1 MMSQRNDHRS
11 CHGCCHGFGR
21 RRFLQGCATAMA
33 GAAGGLAPWAGASA
47 AEAGRGTI
55 RVAAVFLAQVRN
67 SWPYPGFDAAG
78 RQREI
83 LAALRRGCPEV
94 EFIPVTIKTPGETG
108 KALNLKNRV
117 DGYLVYVTTLSWS
130 LCGTL
135 SAIGKL
141 NKPLVVANEFLGGCG
156 AFLRGAP
163 SLVHKKT
170 AVAVSTTQLGDLVAV
185 ARQFA
190 SLGTENLTT
199 AEFARRC
206 EKAYRRTFP
215 SAGESTC
222 VDDNLKL
229 TGIAECVARY
239 RASKV
244 LVLGRGNGGRQRN
257 LLGATWQYVD
267 WKELE
272 AIYPELDPDEVT
284 EWASRWTRRAK
295 ALPAGK
301 YVEPSVPPAKE
312 IHNAALVYLAMRRLL
327 EKHDTNMITANCGGG
342 LGTSGALRGFP
353 CLGFAQLLDDGGLGI
368 CEAQLDDTPPMLMA
382 RLLTGRPGL
391 VSDPAID
398 TSRNR
403 IVYSHCVGSRKVF
416 GPDGEQNDF
425 HIRTSHARVGAV
437 VESLMPAGYMTT
449 TFRTNVARRQIVI
462 HQARSL
468 GPLASEKGC
477 RTKLIGEIRGDI
489 GKLFDRWDQFGW
501 HRVTVYGD
509 VKEPLAE
516 FGKALGL
523 TVIEET

>member
-1 MMSQRNDHRS
+1 VS
-11 CHGCCHGFGR
+11 
-21 RRFLQGCATAMA
+21 
-33 GAAGGLAPWAGASA
+33 GAEPGGGK
-47 AEAGRGTI
+47 I

-83 LAALRRGCPEV
+83 LAALRRGCPDV
-94 EFIPVTIKTPGETG
+94 EFIPVTIETPGDTR
-108 KALNLKNRV
+108 KALDLKDRV
-117 DGYLVYVTTLSWS
+117 DGYLVYVATLSWS

-141 NKPLVVANEFLGGCG
+141 DKPLVVANEFLGGCG

-163 SLVHKKT
+163 SLVHNGQ
-170 AVAVSTTQLGDLVAV
+170 AVAVSTTRLDDLVAV

-190 SLGTENLTT
+190 SSGAAGLTP

-206 EKAYRRTFP
+206 EKAYRGTFP
-215 SAGESTC
+215 PAGETKC
-222 VDDNLKL
+222 ADDNLKL
-229 TGIAECVARY
+229 TGIGECVARF
-239 RASKV
+239 RKSKV
-244 LVLGRGNGGRQRN
+244 LVLGRGNGGRQRD

-267 WKELE
+267 WKEME
-272 AIYPELDPDEVT
+272 AIYPDIDPDEAA
-284 EWASRWTRRAK
+284 EWASRWTRRAE
-295 ALPAGK
+295 ALPAGE

-327 EKHDTNMITANCGGG
+327 KKHDTNMITANCGGG
-342 LGTSGALRGFP
+342 LGTSGSLRGFP

-368 CEAQLDDTPPMLMA
+368 CEAHVDDTPPMLMA
-382 RLLTGRPGL
+382 RLLTGRPGF

-398 TSRNR
+398 TSQNR
-403 IVYSHCVGSRKVF
+403 IVYSHCVGTTKVF
-416 GPDGEQNDF
+416 GPGGEQNGF

-449 TFRTNVARRQIVI
+449 TFRTNVARRQMVI

-477 RTKLIGEIRGDI
+477 RTKLIGEVHGDI
-489 GKLFDRWDQFGW
+489 GKLFDQWNQFGW

-509 VKEPLAE
+509 VREPLVE

-523 TVIEET
+523 EVIEEA